1 MNSEYKLIYHKSVVK
16 FIAKLDKSSQERI
29 ANGLKGLLSLPPKG
43 DIKTLK
49 GYTDLYRLR
58 IGSLRVIFNI
68 DHQEKVVYI
77 EALGN
82 RGDIY
87 K

>member
-1 MNSEYKLIYHKSVVK
+1 M
-16 FIAKLDKSSQERI
+16 DKSSQERI